1 MKNWSIIIN
10 KKPHQII
17 EHLKEEMAQ
26 GSGFVL
32 NVEELDIE
40 HFSFSLRKRIFFGE
54 QILHRNLIHVVGE
67 IKESEN
73 EDSSNVEIL
82 FKQNPLVVLT
92 KTILFGAGLI
102 LLIIGISNSPSFIV
116 PGIILL
122 PIAIILWLL
131 MAKKFNVNSEQY
143 KRLLAELFEIT

>member
-1 MKNWSIIIN
+1 
-10 KKPHQII
+10 
-17 EHLKEEMAQ
+17 MAQ

>member
-1 MKNWSIIIN
+1 
-10 KKPHQII
+10 
-17 EHLKEEMAQ
+17 MAQ

-32 NVEELDIE
+32 NVEELEIE

-67 IKESEN
+67 IKGSEN